1 MECKKD
7 NLSDKSETEESQ
19 RVSVDAKC
27 CMRYNEVIA
36 RCMAESRNRSLKE
49 NGGNNM
55 AGKKNILTYE
65 GLNALEDEL
74 QDLKVNKRKEVAVKI
89 KEAREQGD
97 LSENAEYDAAKDEQ
111 RDIEIRIEEID
122 NILKNA
128 EVVVEDDIDV
138 NVVNVGSKVKIKDLE
153 FPDEE
158 PEEYKI
164 VGSTEADCLN
174 GKISNESPVG
184 VALIGSKVGDVVT
197 VESNTGDIIKYEVLE
212 IQRAVI

>member
-1 MECKKD
+1 
-7 NLSDKSETEESQ
+7 
-19 RVSVDAKC
+19 
-27 CMRYNEVIA
+27 
-36 RCMAESRNRSLKE
+36 
-49 NGGNNM
+49 M

-65 GLNALEDEL
+65 GLKALEDEL

-89 KEAREQGD
+89 KEAREQG
-97 LSENAEYDAAKDEQ
+97 DAAKDEQ

-128 EVVVEDDIDV
+128 EVVVEDDNDV

-184 VALIGSKVGDVVT
+184 IALIGSKVGDVVT

-212 IQRAVI
+212 IQRAVM